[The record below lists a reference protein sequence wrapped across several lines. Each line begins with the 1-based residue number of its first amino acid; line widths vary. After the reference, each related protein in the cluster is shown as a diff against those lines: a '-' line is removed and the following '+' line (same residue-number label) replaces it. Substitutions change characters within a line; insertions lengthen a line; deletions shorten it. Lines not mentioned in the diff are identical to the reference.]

1 MANVS
6 LPCAAYV
13 RPRMSELSSPSC
25 AQAPRGGERPA
36 AYARPRAGTA
46 SQSPAISIVLPV
58 HNGEAFLAAALE
70 SILSQSFA
78 DFELIAVDDMSSDAS
93 PEILAAFSNKD
104 SRVRVITLDTNAKL
118 PGALN
123 AGFARARADWLSWT
137 SDDNLLHPDMFAAL
151 LAARDRHPDA
161 DVIHAGYRVIDA
173 NGVVVGRMPAESAG
187 NLLER
192 NVVGCCFLYRRAVDE
207 SLGGYDEALF
217 GAEDYDFWLRAE
229 RAGFRFHALE
239 QELYDYRRHDRSLTD
254 RRWYENRRRVE
265 RILEREIVLAGDR
278 NRRARAWLA
287 LFLGNPHELRLRY
300 LLRALREDPGMV
312 ASRPGDLLGWLRRAV
327 AWRIS

>member
-1 MANVS
+1 
-6 LPCAAYV
+6 
-13 RPRMSELSSPSC
+13 MSDLSSPSC
-25 AQAPRGGERPA
+25 AHVPRGGVRPA
-36 AYARPRAGTA
+36 AHARPRAGTA
-46 SQSPAISIVLPV
+46 GESPAISIVLPV

-93 PEILAAFSNKD
+93 PQILAAFANKD

-137 SDDNLLHPDMFAAL
+137 SDDNLLHPDMLATL

-161 DVIHAGYRVIDA
+161 DIIHAGYRVIDA
-173 NGVVVGRMPAESAG
+173 NGKAVGHTPSESARH
-187 NLLER
+187 LLER

-207 SLGGYDEALF
+207 SLGGYDETLF
-217 GAEDYDFWLRAE
+217 GAEDYDFWLRAA

-239 QELYDYRRHDRSLTD
+239 QELYDYRRHDHSLTD
-254 RRWYENRRRVE
+254 RRWYENRRKVE
-265 RILEREIVLAGDR
+265 RVLEREIVLAGDR

-300 LLRALREDPGMV
+300 LLRALREDPGII
-312 ASRPGDLLGWLRRAV
+312 ATRAGDLFGWLRRAI

>member
-1 MANVS
+1 
-6 LPCAAYV
+6 
-13 RPRMSELSSPSC
+13 MSDLSSPSC
-25 AQAPRGGERPA
+25 AHVPRGGVRPTA
-36 AYARPRAGTA
+36 HARPRAGTA
-46 SQSPAISIVLPV
+46 GESPAISIVLPV
-58 HNGEAFLAAALE
+58 HNGEPFLAAALE

-93 PEILAAFSNKD
+93 PQILAAFAEKD

-137 SDDNLLHPDMFAAL
+137 SDDNLLQPDMLATL

-161 DVIHAGYRVIDA
+161 DIIHAGYRVIDA
-173 NGVVVGRMPAESAG
+173 NGKAVGHTPAESARH
-187 NLLER
+187 LLER

-207 SLGGYDEALF
+207 SLGGYDETLF
-217 GAEDYDFWLRAE
+217 GAEDYDFWLRAA

-239 QELYDYRRHDRSLTD
+239 QELYDYRRHDHSLTD
-254 RRWYENRRRVE
+254 RRWYENRRKVE
-265 RILEREIVLAGDR
+265 RVLEREIVLAGDR

-312 ASRPGDLLGWLRRAV
+312 ASRPGALLGWLRRAV